1 MKKAIEVEK
10 TIEMEKTGSQR
21 RNFMLALGLGGMGVA
36 AALLSGKQVKAAEV
50 VQSVAETPEKKGYHE
65 SEHIKRYYRSAKI

>member
-10 TIEMEKTGSQR
+10 AIEMEKTGSQR

-50 VQSVAETPEKKGYHE
+50 VQGVAETPAKKGYHE